1 MGGDLAFFDIIFFAL
16 VAGFLIL
23 RLRSVL
29 GRRTG
34 NENRER
40 WTPRLPPRTPAQGA
54 GTQGPGAQGSSAQG
68 PSAQGPGERPPGPAT
83 VTPLPGARMPP
94 QTAAAA
100 STPLDT
106 ALTQIKAA
114 DQSFDPARFIDGA
127 RAAFEMIVMAYAQ
140 GDVGTLRPLLADDV
154 YDNFAAAIRGRQD
167 AKQTLETTLIGI
179 KNAEVIEARMESRT
193 AFVTVKFVSEQVNVT
208 RNAAGEIVDGDP
220 NRVAAITDVW
230 TFARNTRSSDPN
242 WALVQTSEAH

>member
-1 MGGDLAFFDIIFFAL
+1 MGGDGLAFFDIIFFAL

-34 NENRER
+34 NESHER
-40 WTPRLPPRTPAQGA
+40 WTPRLPPRGGPAA
-54 GTQGPGAQGSSAQG
+54 
-68 PSAQGPGERPPGPAT
+68 PGPAERAPADKVT
-83 VTPLPGARMPP
+83 VLTPRPAP
-94 QTAAAA
+94 AAAA
-100 STPLDT
+100 AGAAPLDA
-106 ALTQIKAA
+106 ALAQIRQA
-114 DQSFDPARFIDGA
+114 DPGFEPGRFLEGA
-127 RAAFEMIVMAYAQ
+127 RGAFDMIVSAYAQ
-140 GDVGTLRPLLADDV
+140 GDTSTLRPLLANDV
-154 YDNFAAAIRGRQD
+154 YDNFAAAIKGRHD

-179 KNAEVIEARMESRT
+179 KSVDLLEARMEGRS

-208 RNAAGEIVDGDP
+208 RNAGGEIVDGDP
-220 NRVAAITDVW
+220 NHVATVTDVW